1 MLPTSKGGSLHVSPT
16 PPVSSAGPDPEVYAS
31 FGRNVTF
38 ATQLYVFSGG
48 RENQEV
54 ILFS

>member
-1 MLPTSKGGSLHVSPT
+1 MFPPT
-16 PPVSSAGPDPEVYAS
+16 PPVSSEGPDPKVRAS
-31 FGRNVTF
+31 FEHNVTF
-38 ATQLYVFSGG
+38 ATQLDVFLGG